1 MINLKTLMIF
11 IFCAF
16 LCVGAQNFQP
26 IQREPGARLVLEEDN
41 YDYGEVFEGTVVT
54 YDFKFTN
61 AGSDTLVIKKV
72 GTS

>member
-1 MINLKTLMIF
+1 MIKDKILLFF
-11 IFCAF
+11 IFCGF
-16 LCVGAQNFQP
+16 LCVGAQNCQP

-41 YDYGEVFEGTVVT
+41 YDYGEVVQGTVVT

>member
-16 LCVGAQNFQP
+16 LVVGAQNSPP
-26 IQREPGARLVLEEDN
+26 IQQESGARLVMEEDN
-41 YDYGEVFEGTVVT
+41 YDYGTVEEGTEVT
-54 YDFKFTN
+54 HNFKFTN
-61 AGSDTLVIKKV
+61 TGSDTLVIKKV

>member
-1 MINLKTLMIF
+1 MINQKLLMIF
-11 IFCAF
+11 LFCTCLF
-16 LCVGAQNFQP
+16 VGVQNCQP

-41 YDYGEVFEGTVVT
+41 YDYGEVVQGTVVT